1 MSETYRQ
8 PGKANGL
15 KPAFER
21 LTDGVSTLVK
31 QHLELARYEI
41 KQDVSTTG
49 KRLAFVA
56 ACTVVA
62 LIGYVLLNAAAILLA
77 GWLGGLAAA
86 FIVGVSLAVIH
97 LGAAAGIFVYFGKQL
112 KEEKPVD
119 LAQTTDELDKD
130 KQWLRKIAETRKDAE
145 KSKNGKRQ
153 AQLSHEERSQ
163 LPPS

>member
-8 PGKANGL
+8 KGRANGL

-56 ACTVVA
+56 ACGVVA
-62 LIGYVLLNAAAILLA
+62 LIGYVLLLAAAILLA
-77 GWLGGLAAA
+77 GWLGGFAAA

-97 LGAAAGIFVYFGKQL
+97 LAAAAGIFVHYGKQL

-130 KQWLRKIAETRKDAE
+130 KQWLRKIAQTP
-145 KSKNGKRQ
+145 KNGERQ
-153 AQLSHEERSQ
+153 AQLSQEERSQ